1 MKQRYILF
9 VSLIVLCSV
18 HGYKM
23 YNSHK
28 KSHKKLPHKKHER
41 NGMEIQKTASGLQ
54 YQIINPG
61 SGAQPKPGQKV
72 TVHYTGW
79 LDNNGELGKKFD
91 SSVDRGM
98 PFSFIV
104 GVGQVIR
111 GWDEGLLLM
120 SVGEKR
126 RLIIP
131 ANLGYGARG
140 AGAVIPP
147 NATLIFDVELIS
159 IN

>member
-9 VSLIVLCSV
+9 ASLIVLCSV

-61 SGAQPKPGQKV
+61 
-72 TVHYTGW
+72 
-79 LDNNGELGKKFD
+79 
-91 SSVDRGM
+91 
-98 PFSFIV
+98 
-104 GVGQVIR
+104 
-111 GWDEGLLLM
+111 
-120 SVGEKR
+120 
-126 RLIIP
+126 
-131 ANLGYGARG
+131 
-140 AGAVIPP
+140 
-147 NATLIFDVELIS
+147 
-159 IN
+159 